1 MRRDVAMAGLGF
13 WLLVSAFLA
22 MIGGRARADATGTG
36 TATAPLPPSGSASA
50 PAPAAPSAPM
60 APTAPTAPAAPA
72 APVTPTAS
80 TTPAAPTAAPTWGQF
95 HGQVVFS
102 DVLIAPAAQF
112 PSPAAMTDALRRL
125 KRTTVE
131 GAGGFW
137 RLHMVAFLDPQPPTG
152 AFQLRATDVTDP
164 KDRRE
169 VRLFD
174 VDGKPGDHEL
184 ADQRPGGHRGDGV
197 RARAPLRDCRHPPK
211 RRSAGRKRRR
221 LRQRGDN
228 PDVSVSPPSRR
239 SRRGRRGRR
248 RVGRRS
254 PRRPGR
260 ARTARTSG
268 PGSCSPRSPSW

>member
-22 MIGGRARADATGTG
+22 LIGGRVRADASGTG
-36 TATAPLPPSGSASA
+36 AGPTPLAPSGSAST
-50 PAPAAPSAPM
+50 P
-60 APTAPTAPAAPA
+60 APTAPAAPA
-72 APVTPTAS
+72 
-80 TTPAAPTAAPTWGQF
+80 AAPTWGQF

-137 RLHMVAFLDPQPPTG
+137 RLHMVAFLDPPPEG
-152 AFQLRATDVTDP
+152 SAFQLRATDVTDP

-174 VDGKPGDHEL
+174 VDGKPGERDL
-184 ADQRPGGHRGDGV
+184 AINDLVVTEVMGFERGHRYEIAV
-197 RARAPLRDCRHPPK
+197 I
-211 RRSAGRKRRR
+211 
-221 LRQRGDN
+221 
-228 PDVSVSPPSRR
+228 
-239 SRRGRRGRR
+239 
-248 RVGRRS
+248 
-254 PRRPGR
+254 PRRDDQPAGKGDVY
-260 ARTARTSG
+260 AKGVITLM
-268 PGSCSPRSPSW
+268 